1 MRSSIVILLLIL
13 IILPCL
19 GCSKDMNGNKTTDKF
34 TTLHGDSIKSRF
46 ETPEG
51 FRRITADRNS
61 FGEYLRNLKLKPEGT
76 IVKNYDGSIKQPM
89 DVYEAVLDIDV
100 GDKDLQQCADA
111 IMRLRAEHLFQQ
123 QRYDDIAF
131 NFTNGFRAEY
141 SKWRGG
147 YRIIVKDKNVS
158 WYKKFESSDTYDS
171 FRGYLDIVF
180 TYAGTLSLSKELAP
194 AEITDIQIGNIFI
207 RGGSPGHA
215 VIVVDVAVNEITQ
228 EKLFILAQS
237 YMPAQDI
244 QILKNPMNKSLS
256 PWYSDKFDGDLIT
269 PEWIFKKSELKR
281 F

>member
-1 MRSSIVILLLIL
+1 MRSSIIIIFLIL
-13 IILPCL
+13 IILPCP
-19 GCSKDMNGNKTTDKF
+19 GCSKDMNGNKTVDRY
-34 TTLHGDSIKSRF
+34 TTSHGDSIKSRF
-46 ETPEG
+46 ETPAG
-51 FRRITADRNS
+51 FRRIKADRNS
-61 FGEYLRNLKLKPEGT
+61 FGEYLRNLELKPEGT
-76 IVKNYDGSIKQPM
+76 IVKNYDGSIKQPQ

-111 IMRLRAEHLFQQ
+111 IMRLRVEYLYQQ

-141 SKWRGG
+141 SKWRSG
-147 YRIIVKDKNVS
+147 YRIIVKGKNVS
-158 WYKKFESSDTYDS
+158 WYKKFDSSDTYDN

-194 AEITDIQIGNIFI
+194 AEITDIKIGDIFI

-215 VIVVDVAVNEITQ
+215 VIVVDVAVNENTQ

-256 PWYSDKFDGDLIT
+256 PWYSDKIDGDLIT